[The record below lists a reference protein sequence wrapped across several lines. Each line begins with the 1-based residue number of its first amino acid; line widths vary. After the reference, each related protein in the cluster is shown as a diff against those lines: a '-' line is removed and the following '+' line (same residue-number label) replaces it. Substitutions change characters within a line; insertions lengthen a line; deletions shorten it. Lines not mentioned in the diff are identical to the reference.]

1 VSLAVTGA
9 IHDGERVGLR
19 AENGLIAELGPH
31 VSAQP
36 GDYLI
41 DGDGTILVAPLIN
54 GHTHAAM
61 TLFRGYG
68 DDLPLM
74 RWLEEKIWP
83 IERRLEPE
91 DVYWGTR
98 LACLEMIRSG
108 TVRFWDM
115 YWHAPAAA
123 RAVADAGTRATV
135 AAPLIDIDGRSEAMR
150 EAAQDSL
157 DALVGAGERI
167 DAGLAPHAIYTVT
180 EASLRWIAELAADR
194 GLPVQIHLSETEQ
207 EVIDCLA
214 AHGVRPARYLDRV
227 GLLTPGTVL
236 AHGVWLDDDELELI
250 AERGA
255 VVVTNPVANL
265 KLAVGGVFPYPR
277 ARAAGVQVGLGTD
290 GPGSNNSLDLFADM
304 KVLALLQ
311 KHAAND
317 AAVIDA
323 TETWE
328 IATGRRAPLL
338 GAAPGLEVGQPAD
351 FLLLRA
357 GAPELSF
364 GELPAALVYAASGAV
379 VHTTVVAGRVLMHD
393 GEIEGAEEVLARALE
408 RARAL
413 GLAPPLASA
422 VAAPSPSRTAR
433 RGASLNPDQ
442 A

>member
-1 VSLAVTGA
+1 VSLAIAGA
-9 IHDGERVGLR
+9 VLDGDPVGLR
-19 AENGLIAELGPH
+19 TQDKIICEIGPG
-31 VSAQP
+31 VQPQP
-36 GDYLI
+36 GDYVL
-41 DGDGTILVAPLIN
+41 DARGTILVPPLIN

-83 IERRLEPE
+83 IERRLEAE

-123 RAVADAGTRATV
+123 RAVADAGMRATV
-135 AAPLIDIDGRSEAMR
+135 AAPLIDIDGRSQEMR
-150 EAAQDSL
+150 EAARRSL
-157 DALVGAGERI
+157 DELAGAGERI

-180 EASLRWIAELAADR
+180 EDSLRWIAELAAERDF
-194 GLPVQIHLSETEQ
+194 PVQIHLSETEQ

-214 AHGVRPARYLDRV
+214 VHGERPARYLDRV
-227 GLLTPGTVL
+227 GLLSPRTVL

-250 AERGA
+250 SERGA

-265 KLAVGGVFPYPR
+265 KLAVGAVFPYPR

-317 AAVIDA
+317 AAAIGAV
-323 TETWE
+323 ETWE

-338 GAAPGLEVGQPAD
+338 GGASLEVGQPAD

-357 GAPELSF
+357 GASELSL

-379 VHTTVVAGRVLMHD
+379 VHSTVVGGRVLMRN
-393 GEIEGAEEVLARALE
+393 GEIEGAEEVLAHALE
-408 RARAL
+408 RARGL
-413 GLAPPLASA
+413 GLAPPPASA
-422 VAAPSPSRTAR
+422 HADELA
-433 RGASLNPDQ
+433 
-442 A
+442 

>member
-1 VSLAVTGA
+1 MSLAVTGA
-9 IHDGERVGLR
+9 FLGRESVGLR
-19 AENGLIAELGPH
+19 AENGLIAAVGPN
-31 VSAQP
+31 VQAEP
-36 GDYLI
+36 GDDVL
-41 DGDGTILVAPLIN
+41 DAGGAALVPPLIN

-83 IERRLEPE
+83 IERKLEPE

-123 RAVADAGTRATV
+123 RAVADAGMRATV
-135 AAPLIDIDGRSEAMR
+135 AAPLIDIDGGSREMR
-150 EAAQDSL
+150 EAALRSL
-157 DALVGAGERI
+157 DELAGVGELI

-180 EASLRWIAELAADR
+180 EDSLRWIAEIAAER
-194 GLPVQIHLSETEQ
+194 NFPIQIHLSETEP

-214 AHGVRPARYLDRV
+214 SHGERPARYLDRV
-227 GLLTPGTVL
+227 GLLSQRTVL

-250 AERGA
+250 AERRA

-265 KLAVGGVFPYPR
+265 KLAVGAVFPYPR
-277 ARAAGVQVGLGTD
+277 ARAAGVLVGLGTD
-290 GPGSNNSLDLFADM
+290 GPGSNNALDLFADM
-304 KVLALLQ
+304 KVLALVQ
-311 KHAAND
+311 KHAAHD
-317 AAVIDA
+317 AAAIDA
-323 TETWE
+323 VETWE

-357 GAPELSF
+357 DAPELSF

-379 VHTTVVAGRVLMHD
+379 VHTTVVAGRVLMRD

-408 RARAL
+408 RARGL

-422 VAAPSPSRTAR
+422 RELA
-433 RGASLNPDQ
+433 
-442 A
+442 

>member
-1 VSLAVTGA
+1 MSLAVTGA
-9 IHDGERVGLR
+9 IHNGERVGLR
-19 AENGLIAELGPH
+19 AENGLIAALGPD
-31 VSAQP
+31 VNAER
-36 GDYLI
+36 GDYVL
-41 DGDGTILVAPLIN
+41 DARGALLVEPLIN

-123 RAVADAGTRATV
+123 RAVADAGMRATV
-135 AAPLIDIDGRSEAMR
+135 AAPLIDIDGRSEKMR
-150 EAAQDSL
+150 AAALRTL
-157 DALVGAGERI
+157 DELSGSDAPDRV
-167 DAGLAPHAIYTVT
+167 DAGLAPHAIYTVS
-180 EASLRWIAELAADR
+180 EDSLRWIAELAGER
-194 GLPVQIHLSETEQ
+194 GIPVQIHLSETEQ

-214 AHGVRPARYLDRV
+214 ARGERPARYLDRV
-227 GLLTPGTVL
+227 GLLSPSTVL
-236 AHGVWLDDDELELI
+236 AHGVWVDHDELGLI

-255 VVVTNPVANL
+255 TVVTNPVANL
-265 KLAVGGVFPYPR
+265 KLAVGRVFPYPQ

-304 KVLALLQ
+304 KTLALVQ
-311 KHAAND
+311 KHAARD
-317 AAVIDA
+317 AAAMTAV
-323 TETWE
+323 ETWA

-338 GAAPGLEVGQPAD
+338 GAAPALEPGQPAD
-351 FLLLRA
+351 FVLLRA
-357 GAPELSF
+357 DAPELSF

-379 VHTTVVAGRVLMHD
+379 VQTTVVAGRVLMRD
-393 GEIEGAEEVLARALE
+393 GEIDGADEVLARALE
-408 RARAL
+408 RSRRL
-413 GLAPPLASA
+413 GLAPPA
-422 VAAPSPSRTAR
+422 AAPASPQPRAAKS
-433 RGASLNPDQ
+433 
-442 A
+442 